1 MKAKELLET
10 LSQMSVNLAP
20 TGIIHDVGYRDEF
33 ASKADQIHYYFK
45 TDLTHDIPNGD
56 YFWIYDCDDFSEPE
70 RKWLRDNSSA
80 ILDDNGYNIYLILL
94 ED

>member
-10 LSQMSVNLAP
+10 LSQMSVNLTE
-20 TGIIHDVGYRDEF
+20 TGIIHDVGCSNEF
-33 ASKADQIHYYFK
+33 ATKIYHIYYYFK

-56 YFWIYDCDDFSEPE
+56 YFWIYDSDDFSEPE